1 MRRIEERTGINFSTK
16 WRQVQKYA
24 DLLPTPL
31 ERDLSKASKVLLLDA
46 TFTKIKGRDIAIHI
60 AYDTGIGVVDYWL
73 DETEN
78 KTAYNYILRRLESK
92 EYIPICVVSDRH
104 WSLLPAVRERQ
115 LPHQYCLFHLLQ
127 ELRRK
132 ITRKHTAKPTGRNAV
147 LYSRIKWI
155 LKTKKIEKLP
165 EKIEFFRKKTM
176 PFFQD
181 KQSILDWFWHISPNA
196 VLHLSYCENVANTT
210 GLLENLNG
218 QIKQRIKTFR
228 GVKSEDSLHKLLKIL
243 FYFRKYK

>member
-1 MRRIEERTGINFSTK
+1 M
-16 WRQVQKYA
+16 
-24 DLLPTPL
+24 
-31 ERDLSKASKVLLLDA
+31 SKASKILLLDA

-78 KTAYNYILRRLESK
+78 KTAYNYILRRLEDKGYVS
-92 EYIPICVVSDRH
+92 ICVVSDRH
-104 WSLLPAVRERQ
+104 WSLLPAVKERQ

-132 ITRKHTAKPTGRNAV
+132 LTRKHTVKPTGKNAI

-176 PFFQD
+176 PLFQD
-181 KQSILDWFWHISPNA
+181 KQSILNWFWNILPHA
-196 VLHLSYCENVANTT
+196 VLHLSYRENVANTT

-243 FYFRKYK
+243 FFFRNYK